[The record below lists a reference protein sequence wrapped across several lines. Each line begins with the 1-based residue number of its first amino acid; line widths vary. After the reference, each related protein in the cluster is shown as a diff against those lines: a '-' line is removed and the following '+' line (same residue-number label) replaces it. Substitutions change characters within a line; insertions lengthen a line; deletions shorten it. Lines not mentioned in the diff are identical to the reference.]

1 MIDKVELMGHLMVDI
16 ETLGTKSKSVILS
29 IGALEF
35 DIETGKTGRKFYT
48 NISLDSCIGAGLRID
63 GKTVMWWFDQG
74 QEARQALSHPE
85 PIPLKYALNDFRVF
99 IKSLDV
105 DIQVWGNSARF
116 DLGILNDAYDTF
128 NEDIPWNFRNER
140 DVRTLVSFRPDIKKM
155 TPFYGTAHNALDD
168 CDQQVRYCS
177 AIWKSVKMD

>member
-1 MIDKVELMGHLMVDI
+1 METPNLGHLMVDI

-35 DIETGKTGRKFYT
+35 DINTGKTGRKFYT
-48 NISLDSCIGAGLRID
+48 NISLESCIEAGLLID
-63 GKTVMWWFDQG
+63 GNTVMWWLDQDY
-74 QEARQALSHPE
+74 EARRALSQPE
-85 PIPLKYALNDFRVF
+85 PIPLGIALNDFRTF
-99 IKSLDV
+99 IKSLDE

-116 DLGILNDAYDTF
+116 DLGILNDTYDLF
-128 NEDIPWNFRNER
+128 KEDIPWNFRNER

-177 AIWKSVKMD
+177 AIWHSVEWK